1 MERTGLVGNWDCVT
15 FDEVA
20 GMHFKDM
27 NAIQILKGYMAGGT
41 YARGRE
47 SFSADASLV
56 FEGNINDS
64 VHNML
69 KTTHLFDPFPARVQ
83 RGLGVLRP
91 HPLLPSRLGDIQD
104 AQRFAHE
111 PLRPYQPTV

>member
-1 MERTGLVGNWDCVT
+1 MASDFCWDVIA

-47 SFSADASLV
+47 SFQGDASLV

-64 VHNML
+64 VQSVL
-69 KTTHLFDPFPARVQ
+69 KTTHLFARSP
-83 RGLGVLRP
+83 RSSMTIA
-91 HPLLPSRLGDIQD
+91 PSSIASTAICLAGRCRRC
-104 AQRFAHE
+104 A
-111 PLRPYQPTV
+111 PTF